1 MMASE
6 SPSPA
11 CDQLPPRTTRGQ
23 WHDSPGV
30 IPNPRCHG
38 KWEVV
43 QQAMFDYQR
52 QIHFKHVQTIGMPTD
67 QTISKMLLDQQPQL
81 IREKWTGNIRKPCK
95 MGSVHEHN
103 EGITRD
109 QSQKQ

>member
-1 MMASE
+1 MASE
-6 SPSPA
+6 WPSPA

-67 QTISKMLLDQQPQL
+67 QTISKMLLDQHSTYQG
-81 IREKWTGNIRKPCK
+81 KMDRKHQETMQNGFC
-95 MGSVHEHN
+95 S
-103 EGITRD
+103 
-109 QSQKQ
+109 